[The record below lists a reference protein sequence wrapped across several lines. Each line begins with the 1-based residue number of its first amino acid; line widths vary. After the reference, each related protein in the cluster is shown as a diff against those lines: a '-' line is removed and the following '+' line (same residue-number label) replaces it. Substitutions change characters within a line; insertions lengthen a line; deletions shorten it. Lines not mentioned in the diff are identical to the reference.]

1 MALRE
6 TTEVTAVN
14 SQTPHRGGPPR
25 GFTLVE
31 LLVSIAIIGLLV
43 ALLLPAVQYAREA
56 GRRSQ
61 CVNNLRQ
68 IGIALSD
75 YHDRTLSLPSGYISN
90 FDGAGDDTGP
100 GWGWAAL
107 ALPELEQTPT
117 YNRIAF
123 TQPIEGSLN
132 AQVRVL
138 DFPVFLCPSDSTAA
152 DWWTWSRDPVTGEP
166 IAKICQVGPSN
177 YVAMYGDTE
186 PGVDGAGLFFRN
198 SQVQYRDIL
207 DGTSQTIAV
216 GERAHDFG
224 EATWVGCVTGAIL
237 YPDDNNAIGAFK
249 AENSAGMTL
258 GHAGEGYGP
267 GDPDADVNQ
276 FYSHHGRGVNFLFAD
291 GHVRFL
297 STDMDYR
304 SWLALS
310 TRAGGETPAAD
321 Y

>member
-1 MALRE
+1 MMLRE
-6 TTEVTAVN
+6 YRLPVE
-14 SQTPHRGGPPR
+14 SGSPR

-43 ALLLPAVQYAREA
+43 ALLLPAVQAAREA

-75 YHDRTLSLPSGYISN
+75 YHDRALSLPSGYISN
-90 FDGAGDDTGP
+90 FDSAGDDTGP

-107 ALPELEQTPT
+107 MLPELEQSPT
-117 YNRIAF
+117 YNLIALK
-123 TQPIEGSLN
+123 QSIEDPLN
-132 AQVRVL
+132 AQVRL
-138 DFPVFLCPSDSTAA
+138 LEFPVFLCPSDPKAA
-152 DWWTWSRDPVTGEP
+152 DWWAWSRDPVTGDP
-166 IAKICQVGPSN
+166 IAQICQVGPSN
-177 YVAMYGDTE
+177 YVGMYGDTE

-198 SQVQYRDIL
+198 SHVQYREVL

-224 EATWVGCVTGAIL
+224 EATWVGSVTGAIL
-237 YPDDNNAIGAFK
+237 YPDDGNAIGAYK
-249 AENSAGMTL
+249 AENSAGMIL

-267 GDPDADVNQ
+267 GDPNADVNQ

-297 STDMDYR
+297 STDIDYR
-304 SWLALS
+304 SWLALT
-310 TRAGGETPAAD
+310 TRAGGETPKID

>member
-1 MALRE
+1 MTSHVQNPPPSFSLR
-6 TTEVTAVN
+6 
-14 SQTPHRGGPPR
+14 R

-43 ALLLPAVQYAREA
+43 ALLIPAVQAARES
-56 GRRSQ
+56 GRRSR

-75 YHDRTLSLPSGYISN
+75 YHGRTAGLPSGYLSG
-90 FDGAGDDTGP
+90 FDSAGDDTGP

-107 ALPELEQTPT
+107 MLPEIEQVPA
-117 YNRIAF
+117 YDLIAF
-123 TQPIEGSLN
+123 TRAIEDPVNTRARLLS
-132 AQVRVL
+132 
-138 DFPVFLCPSDSTAA
+138 FPVFLCPSDSAAA
-152 DWWTWSRDPVTGEP
+152 DWWAWSRDPVTGNP
-166 IAKICQVGPSN
+166 ISKICQVGPSN
-177 YVAMYGDTE
+177 YVGMYGNTE

-198 SQVQYRDIL
+198 SHVPFGEII

-224 EATWVGCVTGAIL
+224 EATWVGSVTGAIL
-237 YPDDNNAIGAFK
+237 YPDDNNSIGAFK
-249 AENSAGMTL
+249 AENSAGMIL

-267 GDPDADVNQ
+267 GDPNADVNQ

-297 STDMDYR
+297 STDIDYR
-304 SWLALS
+304 SFLALS
-310 TRAGGETPAAD
+310 TRAGGETPVAD

>member
-1 MALRE
+1 MQFTRP
-6 TTEVTAVN
+6 T
-14 SQTPHRGGPPR
+14 HRGTR

-43 ALLLPAVQYAREA
+43 ALLLPAVQAAREA

-75 YHDRTLSLPSGYISN
+75 YHDRALSLPSGYVSN
-90 FDGAGDDTGP
+90 FDSAGDDTGP
-100 GWGWAAL
+100 GWGWASL
-107 ALPELEQTPT
+107 MLPELEQSSA
-117 YNRIAF
+117 YGAISF
-123 TQPIEGSLN
+123 TRPIEDPLN
-132 AQVRVL
+132 AQVRLL
-138 DFPVFLCPSDSTAA
+138 DFPVFHCPSDWAAA
-152 DWWTWSRDPVTGEP
+152 DWWAWSRDPVTGAP

-186 PGVDGAGLFFRN
+186 PGVDGDGLFFRN
-198 SQVQYRDIL
+198 SHIQYREIT
-207 DGTSQTIAV
+207 DGTAQTIAV

-224 EATWVGCVTGAIL
+224 EATWVGCVTGTIL
-237 YPDDNNAIGAFK
+237 YPSDNNAIGAFI
-249 AENSAGMTL
+249 AENSAGMAL

-267 GDPDADVNQ
+267 GDPNADVNQ

-297 STDMDYR
+297 STDIDYR
-304 SWLALS
+304 SYLALS
-310 TRAGGETPAAD
+310 TRADGETPAVE